1 MSIAATKILLGFSK
15 VLQYKEIYECLRI
28 GTLIAWMFHMRNNQ
42 EGGVMMSKILMAA
55 FSVLIVSSACYDKQQ
70 ISWSRSGEFEWRH
83 GPRTVFVKHLGEIG
97 FADNDEDVLR
107 VSTGGYLFIQES
119 ALLDSRS
126 MEFTRQ
132 PDGSVGRRFVVNGEE
147 TAVDRDAREW
157 LARML
162 PEILRRTGINASE
175 RATRILDRQGFE
187 ALFAEVRLMP
197 RDTDR
202 VRYLQ
207 EAIESGGLT
216 EDQKLR
222 IVHDVATTFFM
233 PDSKKSAVLSDWAH
247 KYSEVELLAGLLKAG
262 ETIGA
267 DSIKARF
274 VLSLIELHCGSAE
287 KMGMILNSVKGIG
300 SDSHK
305 EKVLGVA
312 TDCLSQDD
320 HFREAFFDSLN
331 SILSDSHKSSVLR
344 RVVEKSAVTPVSSS
358 VARSAE
364 LGKQLGAN
372 ETVASAR
379 VNGTHD
385 VYIEDPGVSKEFY
398 GAVDRIGS
406 NSIRASV
413 LLAVVRQSA
422 LGKTTLLRV
431 IESAECL
438 LNDSIK
444 ADVLTQIA
452 HVASDDAEV
461 SMRIRQAAETIGSS
475 HLFRTVL
482 SQLEANSSR

>member
-1 MSIAATKILLGFSK
+1 
-15 VLQYKEIYECLRI
+15 
-28 GTLIAWMFHMRNNQ
+28 
-42 EGGVMMSKILMAA
+42 MMSKILMAA
-55 FSVLIVSSACYDKQQ
+55 FSVLIVGSACYENQQ
-70 ISWSRSGEFEWRH
+70 ISSSRNGEFEWRH

-107 VSTGGYLFIQES
+107 VSTDGYLFIQES
-119 ALLDSRS
+119 VLLDSRS

-147 TAVDRDAREW
+147 TAADRDARVW
-157 LARML
+157 MARML
-162 PEILRRTGINASE
+162 PEILRRTGINANE
-175 RATRILDRQGFE
+175 RATRFLDRQGFE
-187 ALFAEVRLMP
+187 ALFAEVLLLP

-207 EAIESGGLT
+207 EAIESGRLS

-222 IVHDVATTFFM
+222 IVQDVATAFFM
-233 PDSKKSAVLSDWAH
+233 SDSEKSAVLSEWAH
-247 KYSEVELLAGLLKAG
+247 KYSEVELLAGFLKAG

-274 VLSLIELHCGSAE
+274 ALSLIELHCGSAE

-305 EKVLGVA
+305 AKVLGVA
-312 TDCLSQDD
+312 TDCLSRDD
-320 HFREAFFDSLN
+320 HFREALFGSLN
-331 SILSDSHKSSVLR
+331 SIRSDSHKASVLR
-344 RVVEKSAVTPVSSS
+344 KVVGNSAGIPASSS
-358 VARSAE
+358 VARNSESAN
-364 LGKQLGAN
+364 QLGSS

-379 VNGTHD
+379 LNGSHD
-385 VYIEDPGVSKEFY
+385 VYIEDPGVSKEFF

-406 NSIRASV
+406 NSIRGGVLSV
-413 LLAVVRQSA
+413 VVQQSA
-422 LGKTTLLRV
+422 MGKTTLLRV
-431 IESAECL
+431 IESAERL

-444 ADVLTQIA
+444 ADVLKQIA

-482 SQLEANSSR
+482 SQLEATSSR

>member
-1 MSIAATKILLGFSK
+1 
-15 VLQYKEIYECLRI
+15 
-28 GTLIAWMFHMRNNQ
+28 
-42 EGGVMMSKILMAA
+42 MSKILMAA
-55 FSVLIVSSACYDKQQ
+55 FSVLIFNSACYDDQQ

-83 GPRTVFVKHLGEIG
+83 GTRTVFVKHLGEIG

-147 TAVDRDAREW
+147 AAVDRDARVW

-187 ALFAEVRLMP
+187 ALSAEVRLLP

-207 EAIESGGLT
+207 EAIESGVLT

-222 IVHDVATTFFM
+222 IVRDVATAFFM
-233 PDSKKSAVLSDWAH
+233 SDSKKSAVLSDWAH

-262 ETIGA
+262 ETIRA

-274 VLSLIELHCGSAE
+274 ALSLIELHCGSAD

-300 SDSHK
+300 SDSDK
-305 EKVLGVA
+305 AKVLGMA
-312 TDCLSQDD
+312 TDCLSRDD
-320 HFREAFFDSLN
+320 HFREAFFGSLN
-331 SILSDSHKSSVLR
+331 SIRSDSHKSSVLR
-344 RVVEKSAVTPVSSS
+344 KVVEKSA
-358 VARSAE
+358 
-364 LGKQLGAN
+364 
-372 ETVASAR
+372 
-379 VNGTHD
+379 GT
-385 VYIEDPGVSKEFY
+385 
-398 GAVDRIGS
+398 
-406 NSIRASV
+406 RAGDLS
-413 LLAVVRQSA
+413 AVVRQSA
-422 LGKTTLLRV
+422 MGRATLLRV
-431 IESAECL
+431 IESAERL

-444 ADVLTQIA
+444 ADVLMQIA
-452 HVASDDAEV
+452 HVASKDTEV
-461 SMRIRQAAETIGSS
+461 SMRLRQATETIGSS

-482 SQLEANSSR
+482 SQLEASSPR

>member
-1 MSIAATKILLGFSK
+1 MI
-15 VLQYKEIYECLRI
+15 
-28 GTLIAWMFHMRNNQ
+28 NNQ
-42 EGGVMMSKILMAA
+42 EGGVMMSKILMAT
-55 FSVLIVSSACYDKQQ
+55 FSVLIVSSACYDNQQ

-83 GPRTVFVKHLGEIG
+83 GTRTVFVKHLGEIG

-147 TAVDRDAREW
+147 AAVDRDARVW

-187 ALFAEVRLMP
+187 ALSAEVRLLP

-222 IVHDVATTFFM
+222 IVQDVATAFFM
-233 PDSKKSAVLSDWAH
+233 SDSKKSAVLSDWAH

-262 ETIGA
+262 ETIRA

-274 VLSLIELHCGSAE
+274 ALSLIELHCGSAD
-287 KMGMILNSVKGIG
+287 KMEMILNSVKGIG
-300 SDSHK
+300 SDSDK
-305 EKVLGVA
+305 AKVLGMA
-312 TDCLSQDD
+312 TDCLSRDD
-320 HFREAFFDSLN
+320 HFREAFFGSLN
-331 SILSDSHKSSVLR
+331 SIRSDSHKSSVLR
-344 RVVEKSAVTPVSSS
+344 KVVEKSA
-358 VARSAE
+358 
-364 LGKQLGAN
+364 
-372 ETVASAR
+372 
-379 VNGTHD
+379 GT
-385 VYIEDPGVSKEFY
+385 
-398 GAVDRIGS
+398 
-406 NSIRASV
+406 RAGDLS
-413 LLAVVRQSA
+413 AVVRQSA
-422 LGKTTLLRV
+422 MGRATLLRV
-431 IESAECL
+431 IESAERL

-444 ADVLTQIA
+444 ADVLMQIA
-452 HVASDDAEV
+452 HVASKDTEV
-461 SMRIRQAAETIGSS
+461 SMRLRQATETIGSS

-482 SQLEANSSR
+482 SQLEASSPR

>member
-1 MSIAATKILLGFSK
+1 
-15 VLQYKEIYECLRI
+15 
-28 GTLIAWMFHMRNNQ
+28 
-42 EGGVMMSKILMAA
+42 MMSKILMAT
-55 FSVLIVSSACYDKQQ
+55 FSVLIVSSACYDNQQ

-119 ALLDSRS
+119 VLLDSRS

-147 TAVDRDAREW
+147 TVVDRDARSW

-162 PEILRRTGINASE
+162 PEMLRRTGINASE

-187 ALFAEVRLMP
+187 ALSAEVRLLS
-197 RDTDR
+197 RDADR

-222 IVHDVATTFFM
+222 IVRDVATAFSM
-233 PDSKKSAVLSDWAH
+233 SDSKKSAVLSDWAH
-247 KYSEVELLAGLLKAG
+247 KYSEVELLAGFLRAG
-262 ETIGA
+262 DTIGA

-274 VLSLIELHCGSAE
+274 ALSLIELHCGSAE
-287 KMGMILNSVKGIG
+287 KMGMILSTVKRIG

-305 EKVLGVA
+305 AKVLGVA
-312 TDCLSQDD
+312 TDCLSRDD
-320 HFREAFFDSLN
+320 YFREAFFASLN
-331 SILSDSHKSSVLR
+331 SIRSDSHKSSVLR
-344 RVVEKSAVTPVSSS
+344 KVVEKSSGTPASSS
-358 VARSAE
+358 VAWRSE
-364 LGKQLGAN
+364 LANQLGSN
-372 ETVASAR
+372 ETVAS
-379 VNGTHD
+379 VQLNGSHD

-406 NSIRASV
+406 NSIRAGV
-413 LLAVVRQSA
+413 LSAVVRQSA
-422 LGKTTLLRV
+422 MGKATLLRV
-431 IESAECL
+431 IESAERL
-438 LNDSIK
+438 LSDSIK
-444 ADVLTQIA
+444 ADVLMEIA
-452 HVASDDAEV
+452 HIASEDAEV
-461 SMRIRQAAETIGSS
+461 SMRLRQATETIGSS

-482 SQLEANSSR
+482 SQLEANSSRK